1 MEARSAADEVVV
13 RGSHHWR
20 PDSHSSLVLA
30 RFVIHVGPD
39 PQRSRV
45 VGAHIVTCHK
55 LRAKLIV
62 VMLGSST
69 ESRVAPSNGG
79 IVDLSTPVANLVSL
93 MEVSELHTAVELD
106 FLARADL
113 SLDLGSCLRVETSVM
128 FVFLVIY
135 VFRHSNRLEL
145 TRL

>member
-1 MEARSAADEVVV
+1 MEAGSTADEVVV

-20 PDSHSSLVLA
+20 PDSHSSMVLA

-62 VMLGSST
+62 VVLGSST
-69 ESRVAPSNGG
+69 ESRISPSNGG

-93 MEVSELHTAVELD
+93 MEVSVQNTSMDLD

-113 SLDLGSCLRVETSVM
+113 SLDLGGCNLVVTSVK
-128 FVFLVIY
+128 LVKLLIN
-135 VFRHSNRLEL
+135 VLRHSDCLEL